1 MKAAYNIV
9 KPALPYTW
17 HLLWMAWL
25 FAEVVVPRPDMPA
38 AFNVLLSVFLVVV
51 LGIAAV
57 LVQLCC
63 YTVCRAASIEWM
75 NRV

>member
-9 KPALPYTW
+9 KSAIPYTW
-17 HLLWMAWL
+17 HLAWMVWL
-25 FAEVVVPRPDMPA
+25 FAEVVVSRPVMPVTL
-38 AFNVLLSVFLVVV
+38 NVLLSVFLVVV